1 MSPKCETMSC
11 LCTGIDSTCRVAHIE
26 HFIQETD
33 PFMYRYF
40 SQKAAGERKQKKEE
54 EREKERDSTANV
66 DELEPSERDFA
77 EMNFARLVSSA
88 IIYQFMVTLGTIAY
102 LFSDLEFS
110 QLERQVK
117 ARNRKRKHESDS
129 SESEKELESD
139 EGTYSTHGDIETCYY
154 SLDFCTTSNKSWA
167 NGLETRLTTSSVVN

>member
-1 MSPKCETMSC
+1 MSPKCEMMSC
-11 LCTGIDSTCRVAHIE
+11 LCTGINSTCRVAHIE

-40 SQKAAGERKQKKEE
+40 SQKAAGERKQKEEE

-88 IIYQFMVTLGTIAY
+88 TIYQFMVTLGTIAY

-139 EGTYSTHGDIETCYY
+139 EGM
-154 SLDFCTTSNKSWA
+154 
-167 NGLETRLTTSSVVN
+167 

>member
-1 MSPKCETMSC
+1 
-11 LCTGIDSTCRVAHIE
+11 
-26 HFIQETD
+26 
-33 PFMYRYF
+33 
-40 SQKAAGERKQKKEE
+40 
-54 EREKERDSTANV
+54 
-66 DELEPSERDFA
+66 
-77 EMNFARLVSSA
+77 
-88 IIYQFMVTLGTIAY
+88 MVTLGTIAY

-154 SLDFCTTSNKSWA
+154 SLVFSDFCTTSNKSWA
-167 NGLETRLTTSSVVN
+167 NGLETRLTTCSVVN